1 MIMVLEEIPQTTLQH
16 RMRLAC
22 LRQLRAWYELIDE
35 EPMFLSVDRSD
46 TLAKLGRN
54 FCGLYSKLAED
65 RMMNGE
71 LVWNVTVKAHYF
83 LHMCKQAADLNPRFA
98 WVYQDEDFVG
108 RISRIA
114 SSVAGGGPTRLGKG
128 LVIKY
133 LRLMYIRIKSRIL
146 QNHAHLFMNDA
157 DDDADEEGGDDA

>member
-1 MIMVLEEIPQTTLQH
+1 
-16 RMRLAC
+16 MRRASPERTIDREVGVCLDLAD
-22 LRQLRAWYELIDE
+22 QLDLVAE
-35 EPMFLSVDRSD
+35 
-46 TLAKLGRN
+46 
-54 FCGLYSKLAED
+54 YSKLAEH

-114 SSVAGGGPTRLGKG
+114 SSVAEGGPTRLGKG

-157 DDDADEEGGDDA
+157 DDDVDEEGGDDA